1 MRRYSF
7 EFHTPSIHRAILPVM
22 NIQTLLVIL
31 HIVGTV
37 LGAGAATV
45 TDYLVF
51 KFSKDLKIDKDE
63 FQILHTISDLIWA
76 GLFLLLI
83 TGLGFIA
90 LHISDFETVR
100 DAYNMDKIWAKMTI
114 VIILTLN
121 GFFVHYYVLPTLKKR
136 LGKTL
141 ATPSFIQKSFF
152 IFSPG
157 AISAVSWYSAIVLGA
172 WRGLDA
178 SYAEI
183 MSGYV
188 AILASAIVISN
199 IAGRKML
206 TKR

>member
-1 MRRYSF
+1 MDIR
-7 EFHTPSIHRAILPVM
+7 ILL
-22 NIQTLLVIL
+22 IIL
-31 HIVGTV
+31 HIIGTV

-63 FQILHTISDLIWA
+63 FQILHTISDIIWA
-76 GLFLLLI
+76 GLLLLLI

-90 LHISDFETVR
+90 LHISDFGTVR
-100 DAYNMDKIWAKMTI
+100 NSYSLDKIWAKITI

-157 AISAVSWYSAIVLGA
+157 AISAVSWYSALILGA
-172 WRGLDA
+172 WRGLEA
-178 SYAEI
+178 SYVEI
-183 MSGYV
+183 MSGYI
-188 AILASAIVISN
+188 AILAAAIIASN
-199 IAGRKML
+199 IAGRSLLNRQRK
-206 TKR
+206 K

>member
-1 MRRYSF
+1 MDLR
-7 EFHTPSIHRAILPVM
+7 II
-22 NIQTLLVIL
+22 LVIL
-31 HIVGTV
+31 HIIGTV

-51 KFSKDLKIDKDE
+51 KFSKDIKIDKDE

-76 GLFLLLI
+76 GLFLLLM
-83 TGLGFIA
+83 TGLGFIY
-90 LHISDFETVR
+90 LHITDFGNVR
-100 DAYNMDKIWAKMTI
+100 DAYSLDKIWAKITI

-121 GFFVHYYVLPTLKKR
+121 GFFVHYFVLPTLKQR

-141 ATPSFIQKSFF
+141 ATPSFIKKSFF

-157 AISAVSWYSAIVLGA
+157 AISAVSWYSALVLGA
-172 WRGLDA
+172 WRGLEA

-183 MSGYV
+183 MCGYV
-188 AILASAIVISN
+188 ALLAGAIIISN

>member
-1 MRRYSF
+1 MDIRIF
-7 EFHTPSIHRAILPVM
+7 LI
-22 NIQTLLVIL
+22 IL
-31 HIVGTV
+31 HIIGTV

-63 FQILHTISDLIWA
+63 YQILHTISDIIWA
-76 GLFLLLI
+76 GLLLLLI
-83 TGLGFIA
+83 TGLGFVA
-90 LHISDFETVR
+90 LHMTNFGNVR
-100 DAYNMDKIWAKMTI
+100 NFYSLDKIWAKITI

-157 AISAVSWYSAIVLGA
+157 AISAVSWYSALILGA

-188 AILASAIVISN
+188 AILASAVIISN
-199 IAGRKML
+199 IAGRML
-206 TKR
+206 LRKKSRLL

>member
-1 MRRYSF
+1 MDIR
-7 EFHTPSIHRAILPVM
+7 ILL
-22 NIQTLLVIL
+22 IIL
-31 HIVGTV
+31 HVIGTV

-51 KFSKDLKIDKDE
+51 KFSKDVKIDKDE
-63 FQILHTISDLIWA
+63 FQILQTISDIIWA
-76 GLFLLLI
+76 GLLLLLI

-90 LHISDFETVR
+90 LHISDFGTVR
-100 DAYNMDKIWAKMTI
+100 DIYSLDKIWAKITI

-141 ATPSFIQKSFF
+141 ATPAFIQKSFF

-157 AISAVSWYSAIVLGA
+157 AISAVSWYSALILGA

-183 MSGYV
+183 MSGYI
-188 AILASAIVISN
+188 AILAGAIIVSN
-199 IAGRKML
+199 IAGRSL
-206 TKR
+206 LNRKR